1 MNYIIN
7 QIGKELKKHTYDY
20 LLLFTLGIFFI
31 IFLKIFQGERFYTFA
46 TVLIFV
52 FSYIIWGVFHHT
64 KTRTLHIK
72 NVVEYILI
80 GFTIL
85 FLLQILLNY

>member
-1 MNYIIN
+1 MNDFIHHAT
-7 QIGKELKKHTYDY
+7 KELKKHTYDY
-20 LLLFTLGIFFI
+20 LILFTMGIFFI
-31 IFLKIFQGERFYTFA
+31 TFLKLFQGERFYTFV
-46 TVLIFV
+46 TILIFV
-52 FSYIIWGVFHHT
+52 FSYIIWGIFHHT